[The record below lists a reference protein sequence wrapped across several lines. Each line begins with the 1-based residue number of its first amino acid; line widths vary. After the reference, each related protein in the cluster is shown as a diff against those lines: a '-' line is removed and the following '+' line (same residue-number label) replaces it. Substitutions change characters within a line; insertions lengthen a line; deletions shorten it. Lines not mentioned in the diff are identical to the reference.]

1 MSDFRAANKDVRQL
15 LKLLD
20 SLGCVISR
28 TGSGHWRVSRQ
39 GCPSVTVVN
48 SPSDVRAL
56 KNVRA
61 EVKRNLG
68 III

>member
-1 MSDFRAANKDVRQL
+1 MSDFRAATKDVRQL
-15 LKLLD
+15 LKLL
-20 SLGCVISR
+20 G
-28 TGSGHWRVSRQ
+28 GHWRVSRQ

-61 EVKRNLG
+61 DVKRNLG